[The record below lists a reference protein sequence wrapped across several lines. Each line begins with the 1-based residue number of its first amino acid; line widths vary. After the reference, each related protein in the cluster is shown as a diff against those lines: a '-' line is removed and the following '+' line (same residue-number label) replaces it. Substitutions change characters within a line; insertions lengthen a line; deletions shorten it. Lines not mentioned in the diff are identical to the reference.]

1 MKEIKQ
7 FGLIGRNIDYSFSRN
22 YFTDKFNSIEKLSNC
37 EYINFDIKSI
47 EEVNFIFD
55 RKNLF
60 GLNVTIPYKEDIIDY
75 LDEVDNLAHE
85 IGSVNTIC
93 FENQKK
99 IGYNTDIIGFKKTLE
114 INSLDNFDSVLILG
128 SGGASKTVEYFCKNN
143 NLSYKIVSRQKK
155 NNYLSYKDIDKDILS
170 NSVLI
175 VNCTPVGTFPNINYS
190 PDLPYNLIND
200 RSVFFDLVYNP
211 AETLFM
217 KKGKKIG
224 CRTINGYQMLKFQ
237 ADESWKLWEKSIK

>member
-22 YFTDKFNSIEKLSNC
+22 YFTDKFNSIKKLSNC
-37 EYINFDIKSI
+37 EYVNFDIESI
-47 EEVNFIFD
+47 GEVNFIFG

-60 GLNVTIPYKEDIIDY
+60 GLNVTIPYKENIIDY

-99 IGYNTDIIGFKKTLE
+99 IGYNTDIIGFQKTLE

-128 SGGASKTVEYFCKNN
+128 SGGASKTVEYFCKKN
-143 NLSYKIVSRQKK
+143 NLSYKIISRQKK
-155 NNYLSYKDIDKDILS
+155 KNYLSYKDINKDILS
-170 NSVLI
+170 TSVLI
-175 VNCTPVGTFPNINYS
+175 VNCTPVGTFPNIK
-190 PDLPYNLIND
+190 
-200 RSVFFDLVYNP
+200 
-211 AETLFM
+211 LF
-217 KKGKKIG
+217 
-224 CRTINGYQMLKFQ
+224 
-237 ADESWKLWEKSIK
+237 S